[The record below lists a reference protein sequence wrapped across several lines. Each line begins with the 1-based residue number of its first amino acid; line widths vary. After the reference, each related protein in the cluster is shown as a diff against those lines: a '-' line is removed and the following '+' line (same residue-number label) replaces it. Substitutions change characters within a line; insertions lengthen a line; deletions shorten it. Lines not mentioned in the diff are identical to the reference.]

1 MALPSGDTITLNS
14 GSITLRGNKTFSIS
28 MTLQDETG
36 GTDFSTSYTMTVS
49 DIGGYEIDIDVPE
62 DDDDVNELFYNV
74 GEYDFSFWSVLGDG
88 TDFGAILEQLTFNNL
103 VQIDVTYDGATDSF
117 LCQKQDFSYD
127 RLKRE
132 VKVKAY
138 SPFKY
143 GEQIAAYS
151 TTGLTSTVYWN
162 TTVPSGQYEYDFIT
176 AYDAIGIYLDTF
188 GSGLTKRVQSNFSKT
203 DSDIQTETR
212 SNVEISGYVLAGVPS
227 NPETNDVEGDNDEF
241 VLSSFDTI
249 RQRILELGLL
259 EGAIIGNLFGE
270 AFYVRRDYN
279 STGDANYYTDITASD
294 LEELN
299 IEFYS
304 SAVKSITMSIDATRD
319 NHIVGVADSAETI
332 DDNKPQTIDVTFP
345 VPVKSFLFSDGA
357 AGAPSSGDLLAEAAN
372 DGSEGESPLTTL
384 LTGAKNTYKNVLG
397 VEDSVRVSGVI
408 LGVDKIKPYEFAQ
421 FNTSINDYITSNNN
435 KIRFSK
441 LTYNFKEDK
450 IEFEGY
456 SIN

>member
-1 MALPSGDTITLNS
+1 MPLPSGDTITLNS

-28 MTLQDETG
+28 MTLQDEAG
-36 GTDFSTSYTMTVS
+36 GTDFSTSYTMTLS

-62 DDDDVNELFYNV
+62 DDDDVNALFYNV

-88 TDFGAILEQLTFNNL
+88 TDFGAILEQLTLANL
-103 VQIDVTYDGATDSF
+103 VQIDVTYDGGTDSF
-117 LCQKQDFSYD
+117 LCQKPDFSYN

-132 VKVKAY
+132 VRVKAY

-143 GEQIAAYS
+143 GEQIS
-151 TTGLTSTVYWN
+151 TFSTAGLTSPVVYKYPAGNPDTSQYSYNAITVN
-162 TTVPSGQYEYDFIT
+162 
-176 AYDAIGIYLDTF
+176 AAIGAYLDTF
-188 GSGLTKRVQSNFSKT
+188 GSGVTKRVQSSFT
-203 DSDIQTETR
+203 DTTLSDNTGTPEGVSCYVDAENASDVT
-212 SNVEISGYVLAGVPS
+212 NVEGVG
-227 NPETNDVEGDNDEF
+227 NAF
-241 VLSSFDTI
+241 VLDSFSVA

-259 EGAIIGNLFGE
+259 EGAIVGNLFGE

-279 STGDANYYTDITASD
+279 GTGDANYYTDITASD

-304 SAVKSITMSIDATRD
+304 SAVKSITMSMDVSRD
-319 NHIVGVADSAETI
+319 QTLSPSEYPSDQSETI
-332 DDNKPQTIDVTFP
+332 DSNKPQTINVSFP
-345 VPVKSFLFSDGA
+345 LPIKQFSFTNGGGDSGEDLIQDPADSEDGEV
-357 AGAPSSGDLLAEAAN
+357 GLETLLASVK
-372 DGSEGESPLTTL
+372 D
-384 LTGAKNTYKNVLG
+384 TYKNVLG
-397 VEDSVRVSGVI
+397 AEDSVRVSGVI

-441 LTYNFKEDK
+441 LTYDFKEDK